1 MKFIAIDHPDAST
14 LIEVEGEW
22 IDVKGTMFKLRA
34 PGDGNAD
41 FVRHMISNREK
52 MRDGE
57 TAASYINRELPK
69 LLRDSMVTNWK
80 LKADGKE
87 LSFDHAEAIFNQHPK
102 LAQDVY
108 FAAMGLLA
116 DDNDEL
122 EADSER
128 LGESPGGTPI
138 TETKQAA

>member
-1 MKFIAIDHPDAST
+1 MKFIAIDHPDSST

-22 IDVKGTMFKLRA
+22 VDVKGTEFKLRA

-69 LLRDSMVTNWK
+69 LLIDSMVMDWK
-80 LKADGKE
+80 LKAGGE
-87 LSFDHAEAIFNQHPK
+87 SLPFDQAEEIFEQHPK

-108 FAAMGLLA
+108 FASMGLLA
-116 DDNDEL
+116 EDNDEL

-128 LGESPGGTPI
+128 LGELQGGMPT
-138 TETKQAA
+138 TETKRAA